1 MVRAMTETAGL
12 AGEAEGALED
22 IVKGIL
28 NTTDRVQI
36 ISSIT
41 NLVELAD
48 RLQEITDMFT
58 LQEIA

>member
-1 MVRAMTETAGL
+1 MRAMTETADL
-12 AGEAEGALED
+12 AGEAEGVLED

-41 NLVELAD
+41 DLVEQSD

>member
-1 MVRAMTETAGL
+1 MRAMTETADL
-12 AGEAEGALED
+12 AGEAEGVLED

-36 ISSIT
+36 VSSMAA
-41 NLVELAD
+41 EQSD

>member
-1 MVRAMTETAGL
+1 MRAMTETADL
-12 AGEAEGALED
+12 AGEAEGVLED

-36 ISSIT
+36 ISSMAA
-41 NLVELAD
+41 EQSD

>member
-1 MVRAMTETAGL
+1 MRAMTKTADL
-12 AGEAEGALED
+12 AGEAEGVLED

-36 ISSIT
+36 ISSMAA
-41 NLVELAD
+41 EQSD

>member
-1 MVRAMTETAGL
+1 MRAMTETADL

-41 NLVELAD
+41 DLVEQSD

>member
-1 MVRAMTETAGL
+1 MVRAMTETADL
-12 AGEAEGALED
+12 AGEAEGVLED

-36 ISSIT
+36 ISSMAA
-41 NLVELAD
+41 EQSD